1 MAARS
6 ALPEPKQDD
15 SRAPALLG
23 IDKSLVVRASPRP
36 VRTERWDRLKVWWV
50 MDSEA
55 LAGIALMREDV
66 SATWPGPGG
75 LMTAFMRHVPTDAH
89 SYERLWRY
97 VEAGSAAV
105 VVRDF
110 NCDRKRCRRTFLGG
124 TRSALSA
131 RKPMPYW
138 RSIWRHDS
146 RRLSHRLRTAP
157 SAGSNGDLAADPP
170 AEQPGP

>member
-1 MAARS
+1 VAAPS

-15 SRAPALLG
+15 SRAPALLR

-50 MDSEA
+50 KDSGA

-66 SATWPGPGG
+66 SAVWPGQGG
-75 LMTAFMRHVPTDAH
+75 LRTAFMRHVPTDAH

-110 NCDRKRCRRTFLGG
+110 NYDRKKMQEDIPRGHTIGAVRTQADALLALDMAARLAAAKAQAPNGALGWI
-124 TRSALSA
+124 
-131 RKPMPYW
+131 K
-138 RSIWRHDS
+138 
-146 RRLSHRLRTAP
+146 RRLGRRP
-157 SAGSNGDLAADPP
+157 AG
-170 AEQPGP
+170 

>member
-36 VRTERWDRLKVWWV
+36 IRTERWDRLTVWWV

-66 SATWPGPGG
+66 STTWPGPGG
-75 LMTAFMRHVPTDAH
+75 LMTAFMRHVPIGMNI
-89 SYERLWRY
+89 SPSRIRNRVGY
-97 VEAGSAAV
+97 VEA
-105 VVRDF
+105 
-110 NCDRKRCRRTFLGG
+110 
-124 TRSALSA
+124 
-131 RKPMPYW
+131 
-138 RSIWRHDS
+138 I
-146 RRLSHRLRTAP
+146 
-157 SAGSNGDLAADPP
+157 AGSNGALF
-170 AEQPGP
+170 